1 MNRYAFLMLAMSME
15 EAKALLGFSPS
26 DNPSDSEVTKAYRAK
41 AFENHPDR
49 GGDPSKMVEL
59 NAAKDVLTGKQRP
72 TYDRSSPSSAPS
84 GGAGGYGGGGSTQTR
99 WEKPKKKEVS
109 FDEAKGKAGLPGD
122 VEWQFVTD
130 TQRSGGYSSD
140 EYHRSDTCWVA
151 YGRTSSKHVFVAARH
166 VVYEQYVVGS
176 GADQD
181 EWGMKVLEFPISGDE
196 GMEPAWLYGNVVKSL
211 KLIRF
216 DGKFNSKVVDARGWR
231 FNDTLPRGAGVS
243 IKHWLAESGL
253 VAGDDPRVQSRKHVI
268 EITYSKSY
276 DAKPNHYQVD
286 MGGFSRDYEAVAI
299 VCNGKPEYLGERD
312 LERFMKAGLLR
323 KVFGDYTYGGE
334 KKSLSRMRD
343 GKKYITLFAE
353 KFSLSPATKE
363 TLLAA
368 AAQMK

>member
-1 MNRYAFLMLAMSME
+1 MDRYAFLMLAMSME
-15 EAKALLGFSPS
+15 EAKALLGFSSS
-26 DNPSDSEVTKAYRAK
+26 DNPTESEVTKAWRTK
-41 AFENHPDR
+41 AFELHPDR
-49 GGDPSKMVEL
+49 GGDPSKMVEV
-59 NAAKDVLTGKQRP
+59 NVAKDVLTGKQRP
-72 TYDRSSPSSAPS
+72 TYDRSGPSSEPS
-84 GGAGGYGGGGSTQTR
+84 GGYGGGSTQTR
-99 WEKPKKKEVS
+99 WEKPKKEEVS
-109 FDEAKGKAGLPGD
+109 FDEAKGKAGIPGD
-122 VEWQFVTD
+122 VDWQFVTD
-130 TQRSGGYSSD
+130 THRGAGYSSD
-140 EYHRSDTCWVA
+140 EFHRSENCWVA
-151 YGRTSSKHVFVAARH
+151 YGKTASKHVFVAVKH
-166 VVYEQYVVGS
+166 FVYEQYFIGA

-181 EWGMKVLEFPISGDE
+181 KWSMKVLELPLSGDE
-196 GMEPAWLYGNVVKSL
+196 GTQPAWLYGHVVKAL

-216 DGKFNSKVVDARGWR
+216 DGRFNSKVVDARGWR
-231 FNDTLPRGAGVS
+231 FKETPPRGAAIS

-323 KVFGDYTYGGE
+323 KIFGDYTYGGE

-353 KFSLSPATKE
+353 KLSLSPATKD

-368 AAQMK
+368 ASQMK